1 MMDDFARLEALAQQ
15 LPDRHEVL
23 RLLAEIFTNSG
34 LCAQA
39 VECYIRVSLKKSL
52 LFFENNLFCF

>member
-39 VECYIRVSLKKSL
+39 VECYIRVS
-52 LFFENNLFCF
+52 F